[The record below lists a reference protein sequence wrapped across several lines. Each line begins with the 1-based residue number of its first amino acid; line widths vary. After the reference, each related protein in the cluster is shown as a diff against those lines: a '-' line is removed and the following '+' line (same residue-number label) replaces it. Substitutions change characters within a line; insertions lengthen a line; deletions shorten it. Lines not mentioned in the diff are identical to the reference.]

1 LRGTEPARFVPRSM
15 QLSILYHKEFLMG
28 KQIKIFFV
36 TDIHGSNTCYR
47 KYLNALKAY
56 GVDVGILLGDLT
68 GKVLVP
74 LIEKAGG
81 GWETTLMGQYTE
93 ISTQDELDK
102 LKKTIELM
110 GYYWVHQTMDE
121 YKVCKAEPKKIDQ
134 LFKELVLQ
142 RMKEWMAL
150 ADERLKGT
158 PYKVYM
164 APGNDD
170 YFEIDKIIEDSSAI
184 VNCNNKNVMLG
195 EHEMVTFCY
204 ANPTPWNTPRE
215 KPDEELEPMLE
226 QLVGM
231 VKDKS
236 NAIFNFHAPPYG
248 FALDL
253 APELDENLT
262 QAADRKIHVGS
273 KAVAKMIEKYQ
284 PLIGLHGH
292 IHESRGVQ
300 KIRKTTIFNPGS
312 EYSEGILKGVVI
324 VLEKGK
330 VKDYVFTNG

>member
-1 LRGTEPARFVPRSM
+1 
-15 QLSILYHKEFLMG
+15 MG
-28 KQIKIFFV
+28 NQIKIFFV

-47 KYLNALKAY
+47 KYLNALKVY
-56 GVDVGILLGDLT
+56 NVDVGILLGDLT
-68 GKVLVP
+68 GKVLIP
-74 LIEKAGG
+74 LIEKGPDC
-81 GWETTLMGQYTE
+81 WETTLMGQYTE
-93 ISTQDELDK
+93 VTGQEELQK

-110 GYYWVHQTMDE
+110 GYYWVHQTRE
-121 YKVCKAEPKKIDQ
+121 EFEAYKADPKKIDA
-134 LFKELVLQ
+134 LFKDQVLQ
-142 RMKEWMAL
+142 RMREWIAL
-150 ADERLKGT
+150 ADERLSNS

-170 YFEIDKIIEDSSAI
+170 YFEIDDIIADSSVI
-184 VNCNNKNVMLG
+184 INCNNRNVVIG
-195 EHEMVTFCY
+195 DHEMITFSY

-215 KPDEELEPMLE
+215 KSDEELEPMLE
-226 QLVGM
+226 ELIAK

-236 NAIFNFHAPPYG
+236 TAIFNFHAPPYG

-253 APELDENLT
+253 APELTKDLI

-273 KAVAKMIEKYQ
+273 HAVANMIEKYQ
-284 PLIGLHGH
+284 PLLGLHGH

-300 KIRKTTIFNPGS
+300 KIHKTTIINPGS

-330 VKDYVFTNG
+330 VKDYAFTNG

>member
-1 LRGTEPARFVPRSM
+1 
-15 QLSILYHKEFLMG
+15 MG
-28 KQIKIFFV
+28 KAIKIFFV

-47 KYLNALKAY
+47 KFLNALKAY
-56 GVDVGILLGDLT
+56 NVDVGILLGDLT

-74 LIEKAGG
+74 LIDKPGG
-81 GWETTLMGQYTE
+81 GWETTLMGTHTDIANQE
-93 ISTQDELDK
+93 ELDK
-102 LKKTIELM
+102 LKKTIEMM
-110 GYYWVHQTMDE
+110 GYYWVHQTCDE
-121 YKVCKAEPKKIDQ
+121 FHAYKEDPAKVDT
-134 LFKELVLQ
+134 LFKELMLQ
-142 RMKEWMAL
+142 RLKEWMVL
-150 ADERLKGT
+150 ADERLVGT

-164 APGNDD
+164 AAGNDD
-170 YFEIDKIIEDSSAI
+170 HFEVDQVIEDSAVM
-184 VNCNNKNVMLG
+184 VNCNNKNVPVG
-195 EHEMVTFCY
+195 DHEMVTFSW

-226 QLVGM
+226 ELVAK

-253 APELDENLT
+253 APELNKDLV

-273 KAVAKMIEKYQ
+273 RAVAHMLEKYQ

-292 IHESRGVQ
+292 IHESRGAQ
-300 KIRKTTIFNPGS
+300 KIKRTLIINPGS
-312 EYSEGILKGVVI
+312 EYSEGILKGAVI

-330 VKDYVFTNG
+330 VKDYVFTSG

>member
-1 LRGTEPARFVPRSM
+1 
-15 QLSILYHKEFLMG
+15 MG

-36 TDIHGSNTCYR
+36 TDIHGSNVCYR
-47 KYLNALKAY
+47 KFLNALKVY
-56 GVDVGILLGDLT
+56 NVDVGILLGDLT

-74 LIEKAGG
+74 LVEKAGG
-81 GWETTLMGQYTE
+81 GWETHLMGQHTE
-93 ISTQDELDK
+93 ATTQDELEK
-102 LKKTIELM
+102 LKKTVEMM
-110 GYYWVHQTMDE
+110 GYYWVHQTPEEFKD
-121 YKVCKAEPKKIDQ
+121 YHADPKKVDT
-134 LFKELVLQ
+134 LFKELMLQ
-142 RMKEWMAL
+142 RLREWIAL
-150 ADERLKGT
+150 ADERLAGT
-158 PYKVYM
+158 TYKVYM

-170 YFEIDKIIEDSSAI
+170 HMEVDQVIEDSAAI
-184 VNCNNKNVMLG
+184 VNCNNKNVSVG
-195 EHEMVTFCY
+195 DHEMVTFAW

-226 QLVGM
+226 ELVAK
-231 VKDKS
+231 VEDKS

-253 APELDENLT
+253 APELTQDLI

-284 PLIGLHGH
+284 PLLGLHGH

-300 KIRKTTIFNPGS
+300 KIRKTTIINPGS

-324 VLEKGK
+324 MLESCK
-330 VKDYVFTNG
+330 VKDYIFTSG

>member
-1 LRGTEPARFVPRSM
+1 
-15 QLSILYHKEFLMG
+15 MG
-28 KQIKIFFV
+28 KQTKIFFV

-47 KYLNALKAY
+47 KYLNALKVY
-56 GVDVGILLGDLT
+56 NVDVGILLGDLT

-74 LIEKAGG
+74 LIEKVGG

-93 ISTQDELDK
+93 VSTQDELEK

-110 GYYWVHQTMDE
+110 GYYWTHQTMDE
-121 YKVCKAEPKKIDQ
+121 YKALKAEPKMIDE

-170 YFEIDKIIEDSSAI
+170 YFEIDAIIEDSSAI

-195 EHEMVTFCY
+195 DHEMITFCY

-226 QLVGM
+226 ELVAK
-231 VKDKS
+231 VQDKS

-248 FALDL
+248 FGLDL

-284 PLIGLHGH
+284 PLLGLHGH

-300 KIRKTTIFNPGS
+300 KIRKTTIINPGS
-312 EYSEGILKGVVI
+312 EYSEGILKGVVL

-330 VKDYVFTNG
+330 VKDYIFTNG